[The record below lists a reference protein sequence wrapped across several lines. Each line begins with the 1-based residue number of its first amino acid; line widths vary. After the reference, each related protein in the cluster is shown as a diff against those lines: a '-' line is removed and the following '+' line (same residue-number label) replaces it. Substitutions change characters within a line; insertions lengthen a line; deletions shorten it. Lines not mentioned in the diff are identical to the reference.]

1 MKRKPMKKTV
11 VLNELKGKI
20 RAEGYTL
27 RTLAPLINTT
37 ASTLSLK
44 LNGKA
49 NFTMPEIEALC
60 KVLDICVSQVGR
72 YFFPHMFPKET
83 KSA

>member
-1 MKRKPMKKTV
+1 MKRKSNKNAV
-11 VLNELKGKI
+11 VLNELKGRI

-27 RTLAPLINTT
+27 RTLAPLLNTT

-49 NFTMPEIEALC
+49 NFTMPEIEELC
-60 KVLDICVSQVGR
+60 RVLGICVSQVGQ
-72 YFFPHMFPKET
+72 YFFPHMFPNQT
-83 KSA
+83 KGL

>member
-1 MKRKPMKKTV
+1 MKRKPIKKTV

-49 NFTMPEIEALC
+49 NFSMPEIESLC
-60 KVLDICVSQVGR
+60 KVLNICVSQVGL

-83 KSA
+83 K